1 MRYYIEIYD
10 FQGKKIVDA
19 SVVELDVVLKILDV
33 YRAVPKIV
41 INGICKMEDGKDER
55 WTG

>member
-10 FQGKKIVDA
+10 FEGKKVVDV
-19 SVVELDVVLKILDV
+19 SFVELDVVLKILDA
-33 YRAVPKIV
+33 YKAFPKI
-41 INGICKMEDGKDER
+41 EDGKDER